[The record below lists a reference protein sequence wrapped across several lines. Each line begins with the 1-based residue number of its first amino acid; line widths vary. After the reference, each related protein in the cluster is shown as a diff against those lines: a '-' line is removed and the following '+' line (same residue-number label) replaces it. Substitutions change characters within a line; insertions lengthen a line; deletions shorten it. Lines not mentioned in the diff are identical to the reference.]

1 MKFSIDNTKP
11 KILLVEDNREILD
24 FISNEL
30 SSEYLVRK
38 AFNGSEALEILKEE
52 NIQLVISDIMMPVMD
67 GLELCKRIKTNLE
80 SSHVP
85 IILLTAKNSLHA
97 KIEGLEVGADAY
109 IEKPFDFDHLS
120 AQISNLLMNRN
131 KIKEHFANSPLAHI
145 KTIGYT
151 KADKIFLEK
160 LKLVIDENL
169 VNNDIDMEKMAKIMN
184 MSRPTFYRKIKALSN
199 LTPHE
204 LIHIARLKKAAE
216 LLSEGNNKVY
226 EVAGMVGYSLQTNFA
241 RDFHKQF
248 GMTPSD
254 YMNEKLTKK
263 NLIK

>member
-1 MKFSIDNTKP
+1 M
-11 KILLVEDNREILD
+11 
-24 FISNEL
+24 
-30 SSEYLVRK
+30 
-38 AFNGSEALEILKEE
+38 EALKMLKEG

-80 SSHVP
+80 YSHIP

-97 KIEGLEVGADAY
+97 KIEGLEMGADAY
-109 IEKPFDFDHLS
+109 IEKPFDFEHLS
-120 AQISNLLMNRN
+120 AQISNLLLNRN
-131 KIKEHFANSPLAHI
+131 KIKEHFASSPLTHI

-151 KADKIFLEK
+151 SADKTFLEK
-160 LKLVIDENL
+160 LKQVIDENL
-169 VNNDIDMEKMAKIMN
+169 INFDIDVEQIAKIMN

-216 LLSEGNNKVY
+216 LLSEGNYKVY
-226 EVAGMVGYSLQTNFA
+226 EVSGMVGYSLQTNFA

-248 GMTPSD
+248 GMTPSE
-254 YMNEKLTKK
+254 YMNCKQTEK
-263 NLIK
+263 NLAK